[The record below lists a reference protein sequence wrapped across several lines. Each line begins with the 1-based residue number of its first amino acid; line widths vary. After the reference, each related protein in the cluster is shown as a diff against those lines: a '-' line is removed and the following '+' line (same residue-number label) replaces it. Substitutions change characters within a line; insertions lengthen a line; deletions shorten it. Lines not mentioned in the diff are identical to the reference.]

1 MRYISWLAM
10 LCVSLWASIS
20 MAANPSTNQP
30 LPDYSDP
37 SRALFSQAQEQA
49 VGKQY
54 MQYLRSTGM
63 VIDDPIDADYINA
76 LGKKLVKV
84 SGSPKLPYYFFF
96 MADPNINAFA
106 GPGGY
111 IAVNAGLV
119 LAAQNEDEVAAVM
132 AHEIA
137 HVSQGHI
144 ARKIADASRTKY
156 ATAAGVLASIA
167 LGAVSGQA
175 AQSAMAATIAGTQ
188 QHFIN
193 FSRGME
199 AEADRVGMRTLA
211 ASGYDPSSMPRFFT
225 RMQADDRFSSSPPA
239 ILSDHPLTPERIADA
254 NARVAQYPKTA
265 PDHSTLSFWLI
276 RERLR
281 VMIAKDLPTA
291 MTYYQKN
298 LANPGTANVTALNY
312 GYALTL
318 YSANQFKASAT
329 ILQKLVND
337 NPNQPILQLALADS
351 LQQSGDKDAAF
362 KLMTSL
368 YQANPSYAVA
378 MQYAGM
384 LVQSGQAKQALALL
398 RRYQLDNPN
407 ANIPY
412 GLLADAQAKSGRL
425 ADAYQTRARYLESNG
440 DFRGAMLQLTMGL
453 KVPQIDAD
461 TKARLQAQMQELQA
475 KMKPQ

>member
-1 MRYISWLAM
+1 MRFKTWLL
-10 LCVSLWASIS
+10 LCLSFWASLS
-20 MAANPSTNQP
+20 TAANQP
-30 LPDYSDP
+30 LPDYSDS
-37 SRALFSQAQEQA
+37 SRTVFSVAQEQS

-63 VIDDPIDADYINA
+63 VVDDPIDADYINS
-76 LGKKLVKV
+76 LGRRLVKA
-84 SGSPKLPYYFFF
+84 SGNPKLPYYFFF

-111 IAVNAGLV
+111 IAVNAGLM
-119 LAAQNEDEVAAVM
+119 LAAQSEDEVAAVL

-188 QHFIN
+188 QHMLN
-193 FSRGME
+193 FSREME
-199 AEADRVGMRTLA
+199 AEADRVGIRTLA
-211 ASGYDPSSMPRFFT
+211 GAGFDPSSMPRFFG
-225 RMQADDRFSSSPPA
+225 RMQAGERFSRTPPA

-254 NARVAQYPKTA
+254 NARVSQFPKTA
-265 PDHSTLSFWLI
+265 ADHSSLSFWLI

-281 VMIAKDLPTA
+281 VFTGANLPTM

-318 YSANQFKASAT
+318 YAGNQYKQAMT
-329 ILQKLVND
+329 ILQRLVQA
-337 NPNQPILQLALADS
+337 NPNQLILQLALADATF
-351 LQQSGDKDAAF
+351 QSGDTQGGLA
-362 KLMTSL
+362 LMAQW
-368 YQANPSYAVA
+368 YQKQPGYAVTT
-378 MQYAGM
+378 QYASM
-384 LVQSGQAKQALALL
+384 LLKAGQAKQALALL
-398 RRYQLDNPN
+398 RRFQLDNPN
-407 ANIPY
+407 APVPY
-412 GLLADAQAKSGRL
+412 NLLAQVQAKSGRV
-425 ADAYQTRARYLESNG
+425 ADAYQTRARYLEANG
-440 DFRGAMLQLTMGL
+440 DYPGAMLQLSMGL
-453 KVPQIDAD
+453 RMPKLDAD
-461 TKARLQAQMQELQA
+461 TRAKLQAQMQELQG
-475 KMKPQ
+475 KMPPRA

>member
-1 MRYISWLAM
+1 MRLIRTLM
-10 LCVSLWASIS
+10 VVVVSLWSV
-20 MAANPSTNQP
+20 MALADNQP

-37 SRALFSQAQEQA
+37 SRALFSQVQEQS

-63 VIDDPIDADYINA
+63 VIDDPIDVDYINA
-76 LGKKLVKV
+76 LGQRLVKA
-84 SGSPKLPYYFFF
+84 SGNPKLPYYFFF

-119 LAAQNEDEVAAVM
+119 LAAQNEDEVAAVL

-144 ARKIADASRTKY
+144 ARKIADASKTKY

-175 AQSAMAATIAGTQ
+175 AQSAMAATLAGTQ

-199 AEADRVGMRTLA
+199 AEADRVGIRTLA
-211 ASGYDPSSMPRFFT
+211 NAGFDPSSMPRFFT
-225 RMQADDRFSSSPPA
+225 RMQADDRYSTSPPA

-254 NARVAQYPKTA
+254 NARVAQFPKTI
-265 PDHSTLSFWLI
+265 PDHSSLSFWLI

-281 VMIAKDLPTA
+281 VFIANDLPSM

-298 LANPGTANVTALNY
+298 LAKPGMANDTALNY

-318 YSANQFKASAT
+318 FSANQFKQSVA
-329 ILQKLVND
+329 ILQRLVTA
-337 NPNQPILQLALADS
+337 NPNQPILQLALADA
-351 LQQSGDKDAAF
+351 LQQSGDVDSSL
-362 KLMTSL
+362 KLMASL
-368 YQANPSYAVA
+368 YQVKPTFAVS
-378 MQYAGM
+378 MQYGAM
-384 LVQSGQAKQALALL
+384 LVKAGQAPQGLAIL

-407 ANIPY
+407 ATIPY
-412 GLLADAQAKSGRL
+412 GLLAEAQAKSGRL

-440 DFRGAMLQLTMGL
+440 DYRGAVIQLKMGL
-453 KVPQIDAD
+453 KLPKLDVD
-461 TKARLQAQMQELQA
+461 TKARLQAQMQELQS
-475 KMKPQ
+475 KIQQKS